1 MLLCKGS
8 WLPSERRGVGDRNE
22 GVGLVLCIN
31 RNQHWQHLLRYPV
44 SFWVFSGQ
52 QNCISKVGIEG
63 IIGTGE
69 GKQNQG
75 GFFLQFLD
83 FSTLPH
89 CSAVYLWWLCCGEEE
104 MLSWRLYLIGVNVNL
119 M

>member
-1 MLLCKGS
+1 MQGELVALREEGS
-8 WLPSERRGVGDRNE
+8 GGQKRGSGVGFVHQQKSALAAPS
-22 GVGLVLCIN
+22 G
-31 RNQHWQHLLRYPV
+31 YPV